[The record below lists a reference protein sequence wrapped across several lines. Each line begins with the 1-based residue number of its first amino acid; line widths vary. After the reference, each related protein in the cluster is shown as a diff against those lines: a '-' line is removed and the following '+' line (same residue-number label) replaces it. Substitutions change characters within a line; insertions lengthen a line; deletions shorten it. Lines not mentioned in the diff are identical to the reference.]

1 MARKDPYDPEEGII
15 DLFDIVDDPEA
26 SPEPEPRGALHDDGG
41 QALPGQPE
49 AADPETPTGEESE
62 RVVSRY
68 PFENSDDFLEE
79 IEKTPLMTLLPPKCE
94 ASALPEEPVS
104 DGAEEEAPAESLGEP
119 VREDPDEALI
129 RAFEAEMAK
138 AGAVVHGYGVETA
151 PGMADASGVPDET
164 EATAL
169 SADAVDQ
176 EFAEMHLEAQEPPV
190 PEPAERPYA
199 EDLELLFGDAPV
211 ADAPQVGPSP
221 VAPEPA
227 MEAPML
233 VSPEGEEGSK
243 AEPGL
248 SQQAEAAQEGA
259 VEEPAEALPSSA
271 SADEV
276 AEPLPEPS
284 GDGSDRALAFVPVAV
299 PDVPVS
305 AAVPQ
310 AEPSCGHEMEERI
323 IRLEEA
329 LSRLSERV
337 VALEQRADGAAEQD
351 LNVSAISGD
360 IQSLLTEGN
369 ALCGQLKSLAAELG
383 STPSGVSA
391 EAPEAAPLPGS
402 SAEVAEEPPF
412 PPVPSRSAEIPWE
425 SSSPEADPDDG
436 PDVLGLALESLER
449 RLALLESRPVQAP
462 DAAGIVQDVLAL
474 VRVDMEKASEEQE
487 ASARALEQLERRVQ
501 ELESRPLPQLI
512 LPDLPDTE
520 AITAD
525 VMSRIQNELDRIAAE
540 AAARVLREEIAGLM
554 GK

>member
-79 IEKTPLMTLLPPKCE
+79 
-94 ASALPEEPVS
+94 
-104 DGAEEEAPAESLGEP
+104 EAPAESLGEP
-119 VREDPDEALI
+119 VREEPDEALI

-164 EATAL
+164 EAPAL
-169 SADAVDQ
+169 STGAVDQ
-176 EFAEMHLEAQEPPV
+176 AFAEMHLEAQEPPV
-190 PEPAERPYA
+190 PEPSERPYA

-248 SQQAEAAQEGA
+248 SQQAEAAPEGA

-276 AEPLPEPS
+276 AEPGACVRARGCAGRSRQRRRAAS
-284 GDGSDRALAFVPVAV
+284 GAL
-299 PDVPVS
+299 
-305 AAVPQ
+305 
-310 AEPSCGHEMEERI
+310 M
-323 IRLEEA
+323 
-329 LSRLSERV
+329 
-337 VALEQRADGAAEQD
+337 
-351 LNVSAISGD
+351 
-360 IQSLLTEGN
+360 
-369 ALCGQLKSLAAELG
+369 
-383 STPSGVSA
+383 
-391 EAPEAAPLPGS
+391 
-402 SAEVAEEPPF
+402 
-412 PPVPSRSAEIPWE
+412 
-425 SSSPEADPDDG
+425 
-436 PDVLGLALESLER
+436 
-449 RLALLESRPVQAP
+449 RP
-462 DAAGIVQDVLAL
+462 
-474 VRVDMEKASEEQE
+474 
-487 ASARALEQLERRVQ
+487 
-501 ELESRPLPQLI
+501 
-512 LPDLPDTE
+512 
-520 AITAD
+520 
-525 VMSRIQNELDRIAAE
+525 
-540 AAARVLREEIAGLM
+540 
-554 GK
+554 

>member
-26 SPEPEPRGALHDDGG
+26 SPEPEPHGALHDDGG

-49 AADPETPTGEESE
+49 AADPETPPGEESE

-79 IEKTPLMTLLPPKCE
+79 IEKTPLMTLLPPKGE

-119 VREDPDEALI
+119 VREEPDEALI

-138 AGAVVHGYGVETA
+138 AGAAVHGYGVETD

-164 EATAL
+164 EAPAL
-169 SADAVDQ
+169 SAGAVDQ
-176 EFAEMHLEAQEPPV
+176 EFAEMHLEAQEPPI
-190 PEPAERPYA
+190 PEPAERQYA

-211 ADAPQVGPSP
+211 ADAPQVEPSP

-248 SQQAEAAQEGA
+248 SQQAAQEGA
-259 VEEPAEALPSSA
+259 VEEPSEALPSSA

-284 GDGSDRALAFVPVAV
+284 GDGTDRALAFVPVAV

-329 LSRLSERV
+329 LSRLNERV

-383 STPSGVSA
+383 STPSGVYA
-391 EAPEAAPLPGS
+391 EAPEAALLPGS

-412 PPVPSRSAEIPWE
+412 PPVPFRSAEIPWE

>member
-49 AADPETPTGEESE
+49 AAEPETLPGEESE

-79 IEKTPLMTLLPPKCE
+79 IEKTPLMTLLPPKDE

-104 DGAEEEAPAESLGEP
+104 DGAEGEAPAEILGEP
-119 VREDPDEALI
+119 VREEPDEALI

-164 EATAL
+164 EAPAL
-169 SADAVDQ
+169 STGAVDQ
-176 EFAEMHLEAQEPPV
+176 EFAEMHPEAQESSV
-190 PEPAERPYA
+190 PEPAERTYA

-211 ADAPQVGPSP
+211 ADAPQVEPSP

-248 SQQAEAAQEGA
+248 SRQAEAAPEGA
-259 VEEPAEALPSSA
+259 GEEP
-271 SADEV
+271 SADKV

-284 GDGSDRALAFVPVAV
+284 GDGTDRALAFVPVAV
-299 PDVPVS
+299 SDVPVS

-329 LSRLSERV
+329 LSRLNERV

>member
-49 AADPETPTGEESE
+49 AADPETPPGEESE

-79 IEKTPLMTLLPPKCE
+79 IEKTPLMTLLPPKGE

-119 VREDPDEALI
+119 VREEPDAALI

-164 EATAL
+164 EAPAL

-211 ADAPQVGPSP
+211 ADAPQVEPSP

-248 SQQAEAAQEGA
+248 SRQAEAAPEGA
-259 VEEPAEALPSSA
+259 GEEP
-271 SADEV
+271 SADKV

-284 GDGSDRALAFVPVAV
+284 GDGTDRALAFVPVAV
-299 PDVPVS
+299 SDVPVS

-329 LSRLSERV
+329 LSRLNERV

-383 STPSGVSA
+383 TTPSGVPA
-391 EAPEAAPLPGS
+391 EALEAAPLPGT
-402 SAEVAEEPPF
+402 SAEVAEEPAF

-474 VRVDMEKASEEQE
+474 VRVDMEKASEEQD

-501 ELESRPLPQLI
+501 ELENRPLPQLI